1 MIKAQFLIA
10 QHFSG
15 FDMLK
20 KKTEKRHIRKPPNV
34 KMMLRRTKLIYESS
48 LNDVN
53 FLLTKCRLTIED
65 ENGAFT
71 SCH

>member
-10 QHFSG
+10 QHFPG
-15 FDMLK
+15 FDILK
-20 KKTEKRHIRKPPNV
+20 ILKNTISGNLI
-34 KMMLRRTKLIYESS
+34 KMMLQRTKLICESS

-65 ENGAFT
+65 ENCAIT